1 MKFPKNYLNNYLNY
15 ICRMIILKKTY
26 HLRYAKCFIDPPYGF
41 RADKMVINQLF
52 LDLNRLLFYNFEYS
66 LIHIYL
72 WDENCSRYF
81 EPGKEWWG
89 AYLWT
94 ILIQEKKEIVIIAAS
109 STD

>member
-1 MKFPKNYLNNYLNY
+1 
-15 ICRMIILKKTY
+15 
-26 HLRYAKCFIDPPYGF
+26 
-41 RADKMVINQLF
+41 MVINQLF